1 MEERFKKDVEDFQNA
16 ESRIMG
22 EFKGTKGEWC
32 IRKYTVGEYIKMSIT
47 TSYGHVIAILNKENE
62 PVDDEIISMYDAK
75 LIAAAP
81 EMLKVLQRLVHL
93 QEYKMENGKWEGY
106 IEERMAIYDDV
117 KKVINKALEL

>member
-1 MEERFKKDVEDFQNA
+1 MEK
-16 ESRIMG
+16 
-22 EFKGTKGEWC
+22 EFKGTKGEWRVEGHDNTTVLSDIEYNGMVADVC
-32 IRKYTVGEYIKMSIT
+32 APDKYCSD
-47 TSYGHVIAILNKENE
+47 IAYCSDGTHWEENLK
-62 PVDDEIISMYDAK
+62 VAQANAQ

>member
-1 MEERFKKDVEDFQNA
+1 MEK
-16 ESRIMG
+16 
-22 EFKGTKGEWC
+22 EFKGTKGEW
-32 IRKYTVGEYIKMSIT
+32 RVEGHDNTTVLSDIEYNGMVADVCVAYCSDGT
-47 TSYGHVIAILNKENE
+47 HWEENLK
-62 PVDDEIISMYDAK
+62 VAQANAQ

-93 QEYKMENGKWEGY
+93 QEYKIENGKWEGY